1 MSKEPKQVNYHFNG
15 LKELQKALVERA
27 DLTEV
32 SKVVKKHTTR
42 AQQSAMEKAPT
53 TYTKVYKTGKLK
65 GKKISTG
72 ETKKS
77 IGVQFKNGGL
87 TGIVGMGKDYNPY
100 TEKGT
105 RFMAA
110 EPLLDPV
117 FRKEKTVFKS
127 DLEKLLK

>member
-1 MSKEPKQVNYHFNG
+1 MSKQVNYHFNG

-32 SKVVKKHTTR
+32 SKVVKKHTTQ
-42 AQQSAMEKAPT
+42 AQQSAMAKASSV
-53 TYTKVYKTGKLK
+53 YTKGY
-65 GKKISTG
+65 STG
-72 ETKKS
+72 DTKKS
-77 IGVQFKNGGL
+77 IGVQFEKGGL
-87 TGIVGMGKDYNPY
+87 TGIVGMGMEYNPY

-105 RFMAA
+105 RFMPA